1 MRFRKFNEFLKE
13 REVEEHAAPA
23 IGTPNDKLN
32 RTAFD
37 MDKERIT
44 FNNRFSDP
52 KEGEK
57 VVRLA
62 GYGSVTE
69 FFRDKNPRKWATL
82 KMPGA
87 DNWRDGP
94 IHDKVDDKDGMM

>member
-13 REVEEHAAPA
+13 REVEESAAPA

-32 RTAFD
+32 RSAFD
-37 MDKERIT
+37 LDRERVV

-57 VVRLA
+57 VVMLTGR
-62 GYGSVTE
+62 YKSVAD
-69 FFRDKNPRKWATL
+69 FLRDKNPRKWATL

-94 IHDKVDDKDGMM
+94 VDDKMGMQ

>member
-1 MRFRKFNEFLKE
+1 MRFQKFNEFLKE
-13 REVEEHAAPA
+13 REVEEAAAPA

-32 RTAFD
+32 RSAFD

-52 KEGEK
+52 KEGER
-57 VVRLA
+57 VVKLT
-62 GYGSVTE
+62 GKYTSVAD
-69 FFRDKNPRKWATL
+69 FLRDKNPRKWATL

-94 IHDKVDDKDGMM
+94 VDDKMGMM